1 MTLPLRNSRIKLSQG
16 QLFWREVGQEGL
28 TLVFL
33 HGSWSD
39 SAQWVSVI
47 ERLRANY
54 HCFALDLLGFGESEQ
69 PNIHYSIALQVECLH
84 EFLETVNPGPVY
96 LVGDSLGAWVAAS
109 YALKYPEV
117 VPGLV
122 LLTPEGVQVEG
133 LKNRWFRTRL
143 WIQALPLIRKLQS
156 VLFPLARILRLHQ
169 VMHQALLNADRLQ
182 KFGVACQIL
191 FQRRQSEIEGELL
204 QDRLSWLKIPALIL
218 IGDRDTPTAVAL
230 AETYHRAI
238 ADADLRR
245 IPEGHSNLPEELP
258 DLVAQQIRD
267 FISNREAQTE
277 AEV

>member
-39 SAQWVSVI
+39 SAQWVPVI
-47 ERLRANY
+47 ERLRDHY

-69 PNIHYSIALQVECLH
+69 PNIHYSIALEVECLH
-84 EFLETVNPGPVY
+84 EFLETLNPGPVY

-122 LLTPEGVQVEG
+122 LLAPEGVEVEG
-133 LKNRWFRTRL
+133 LQKRWFRTRL
-143 WIQALPLIRKLQS
+143 WIQALPLIRRMQS
-156 VLFPLARILRLHQ
+156 LLFPLARVLRLQ
-169 VMHQALLNADRLQ
+169 PLMHQALLNSDRLQ
-182 KFGVACQIL
+182 KFGVASQIL
-191 FQRRQSEIEGELL
+191 FKRRRREIAGELL
-204 QDRLSWLKIPALIL
+204 QERLSWLKIPVLIL
-218 IGDRDTPTAVAL
+218 IGDRDTKEAIAL
-230 AETYHRAI
+230 SETYHRAI
-238 ADADLRR
+238 ADAELRR
-245 IPEGHSNLPEELP
+245 IPGVQANLSQESP

-267 FISNREAQTE
+267 FVATLPG
-277 AEV
+277 